1 VFTQLAIRA
10 MLVVG
15 AATST
20 AAASDPVIPVLP
32 VESLSSK
39 QLSLPVDLPD
49 VACVFIVGFSKASS
63 GPTADWSR
71 RLQTELPSDSV
82 AIYSVSVIEDVPR
95 LMRGLV
101 VSSIRRSAPAS
112 LHDRFLLVTQS
123 ASAWK
128 NLVSYS
134 EPDTA
139 YVLLTNTAHEVVWRV
154 AGSPTEDNVAALVQ
168 HLSAVVSNSK

>member
-1 VFTQLAIRA
+1 LLTGLAIRA
-10 MLVVG
+10 VLVVG
-15 AATST
+15 AAAST

-39 QLSLPVDLPD
+39 QLSLPADLPD
-49 VACVFIVGFSKASS
+49 VPCVFIVGFSKASG
-63 GPTADWSR
+63 GPTTDWSR
-71 RLQTELPSDSV
+71 RLQTTLLSDSV

-95 LMRGLV
+95 FMRGLV
-101 VSSIRRSAPAS
+101 VSSIRRSVPAS

-128 NLVSYS
+128 GLASYS

-154 AGSPTEDNVAALVQ
+154 AGSPTEDKVAALVQ
-168 HLSAVVSNSK
+168 QLSAVASNSK